1 MALKHHERRV
11 GDVVIVELSGK
22 LTLGSGDVQL
32 RQVVSDLLDR
42 GEKKILLDLGGVTY
56 MDSAGTGELVAA
68 YTSCNNKGAK
78 LKLLNLSSKVRDLLM
93 FTQLISVFEDYND
106 VAEAV
111 HSFDEE

>member
-1 MALKHHERRV
+1 MKHQERRV
-11 GDVVIVELSGK
+11 DDVVIIDLDGK

-32 RQVVSDLLDR
+32 RQIIADLLER
-42 GEKKILLDLGGVTY
+42 GEKKILLNLKNVSY

-68 YTSCNNKGAK
+68 YTSCNNHDAS
-78 LKLLNLSSKVRDLLM
+78 LKLLNLTAKVRDLLM

-111 HSFDEE
+111 SSFD